1 VTVDWSL
8 HGCARAGH
16 ITYAPAEPELREQ
29 LSAQTAW
36 GETWQCL
43 RCAAF
48 VVGLPQATGPAA
60 QAPMVRRGVEIRST
74 LILRIFA
81 VERVLRALVFGA
93 AAYVVWRFK
102 NAQVSIEHAFQR
114 ELPLVRT
121 LFHQLGYNVDHS
133 KLVGLIQHALTLSP
147 RIISLLVA
155 GLIIYAVV
163 ELIEAVGLWLAK
175 RWGEYF
181 AMVVTSLGL
190 PYEIYD
196 MTSKITVT
204 RVALFAINLALVLYL
219 VFTKRLLGV
228 RGGKRAYEAR
238 LRSQSVIAGAINA
251 AAAAR
256 SAGSQDAEAAEPA
269 AGARPA
275 TRVTAPSSAPDD
287 AAALSPGT
295 AAARAPGT
303 AATQEPGTAAP
314 PGERATTP

>member
-1 VTVDWSL
+1 VDWSL

-16 ITYAPAEPELREQ
+16 ITFAPAEPELREQ
-29 LSAQTAW
+29 LSAHTTW
-36 GETWQCL
+36 GDAWQCL

-48 VVGLPQATGPAA
+48 ITGMPQGTGPAA

-81 VERVLRALVFGA
+81 VERVLRALFFGA

-102 NAQVSIEHAFQR
+102 NAQVSIEQTFQR
-114 ELPLVRT
+114 ELPIVRT
-121 LFHQLGYNVDHS
+121 LFRQLGYNVDHS

-147 RIISLLVA
+147 RTISLLVG
-155 GLIIYAVV
+155 GLAVYAVV
-163 ELIEAVGLWLAK
+163 ELIEALGLWLAK

-196 MTSKITVT
+196 MTSKFTVT
-204 RVALFAINLALVLYL
+204 RLALFAINLALVLYL
-219 VFTKRLLGV
+219 VITKRLLGV

-238 LRSQSVIAGAINA
+238 LRSQSVMEEAVNA

-256 SAGSQDAEAAEPA
+256 AAARQDADAAEPPA
-269 AGARPA
+269 DAPPA
-275 TRVTAPSSAPDD
+275 TPAADSPPARQAANAPPATP
-287 AAALSPGT
+287 
-295 AAARAPGT
+295 ARAASDAVP
-303 AATQEPGTAAP
+303 
-314 PGERATTP
+314 

>member
-1 VTVDWSL
+1 MDWSL

-16 ITYAPAEPELREQ
+16 ITFAPAEPELREQ
-29 LSAQTAW
+29 LSAQTTW
-36 GETWQCL
+36 GEAWQCL

-48 VVGLPQATGPAA
+48 IIGMPQGTGPAA

-81 VERVLRALVFGA
+81 VERVLRALFFGA

-102 NAQVSIEHAFQR
+102 NAQVSIEQTFQR
-114 ELPLVRT
+114 ELPIVRT
-121 LFHQLGYNVDHS
+121 LFRQLGYNVDHS

-147 RIISLLVA
+147 RTISLLVG
-155 GLIIYAVV
+155 GLAVYAVV
-163 ELIEAVGLWLAK
+163 ELIEALGLWLAK

-196 MTSKITVT
+196 MTSKFTVT
-204 RVALFAINLALVLYL
+204 RLALFAINLALVLYL
-219 VFTKRLLGV
+219 VITKRLLGV

-238 LRSQSVIAGAINA
+238 LRSQSVMEEAVNA

-256 SAGSQDAEAAEPA
+256 AAARQDADAAEPP
-269 AGARPA
+269 AGAPPA
-275 TRVTAPSSAPDD
+275 TP
-287 AAALSPGT
+287 AANSPPARQ
-295 AAARAPGT
+295 AAN
-303 AATQEPGTAAP
+303 AP
-314 PGERATTP
+314 PGTPAPTASDAVP